1 MCVCVPIHPSL
12 RLTPQMI
19 PQLTRNQQ
27 NIGILNNG
35 GLIPIS
41 GSVYIHHPWLNPDD
55 WLKIMNRAV
64 VNSLVLFFFLFF
76 LADE

>member
-1 MCVCVPIHPSL
+1 MYVCVPIHPSL

-41 GSVYIHHPWLNPDD
+41 G
-55 WLKIMNRAV
+55 
-64 VNSLVLFFFLFF
+64 
-76 LADE
+76 